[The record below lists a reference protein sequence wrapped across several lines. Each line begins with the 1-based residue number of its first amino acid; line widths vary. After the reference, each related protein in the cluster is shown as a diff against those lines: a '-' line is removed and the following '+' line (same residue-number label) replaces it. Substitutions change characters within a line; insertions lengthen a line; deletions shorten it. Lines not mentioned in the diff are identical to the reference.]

1 MFGLPL
7 AFTSPWL
14 LLALISLPV
23 IWWLLRLTPPKPQ
36 EEVFPPTRILAKLE
50 EKEETP
56 AQSPWWLTLLRLLMT
71 ALVILA
77 MAGPI
82 LNPEESALKGDGPV
96 MIVLDDGWA
105 SAQDWETRRE
115 TALAL
120 VSEAKDADRTVI
132 LKSTTGHE
140 SWTGEVISPED
151 ATRLLQAS
159 ESFPVEPDHT
169 KTAIALSQDMSTI
182 KPGQI
187 IWLSDGLSRTGT
199 QELSNTMRAANVE
212 TSIYQSDV
220 DNLIAIETINN
231 EPSELYGT
239 LIRAQSSGSQQVSI
253 IARDLKG
260 IVISRV
266 NAFFGDGEDK
276 TRFTFDGPVELR
288 NQIARLEIERIN
300 NAAAVQLLDD
310 NNRRRL
316 VGLISGEKYDLS
328 QPLLSPL
335 YYISKALEPFS
346 DIRRSRDANVTASVN
361 ELLNQNVSAI
371 ALADVGLIT
380 EAAEEKLSEWIN
392 NGGLLI
398 RFSGPRLAG
407 SPQGT
412 LLPVDIRPGDR
423 KLGGALSWETPK
435 ALAPFERE
443 SPFFGI
449 DPPRDVLVKKQLL
462 ALQEIDLEEKTWATL
477 EDGTPLVTAEK
488 RGAGWIV
495 LFHVGS
501 DADWSNLPLSGTF
514 VEMLRRTVNLS
525 RSSGIASI
533 QSESISL
540 PPLRVLNG
548 EGQFVPPEPSI
559 KPLVI
564 STEQAKSVT
573 FENPPGFYGTEDG
586 FTALNLFEDETT
598 LMPLSTTNF
607 ANGFTAQNY
616 LTGASFDFKVWLLV
630 TAAIL
635 LIVDCLAV
643 LWMSGALRGRKLASA
658 ALASSLVLGI
668 SLFLFTSTSPVVAQE
683 QEKEIDFQSA
693 LKTRLAYVVT
703 GISEVDRISEAGM
716 NGLTFFISSRT
727 ALEPGEP
734 IGLDI
739 SQDELSF
746 YSLIYWPIDPRA
758 ELPSP
763 ETIAR
768 IDAYM
773 KEGGSILFDTKDQ
786 VSGVLGGTS
795 ASPAARTLQQ
805 ILSTLDIPPLEPV
818 PADHVLTKSF
828 YLLDRFPGRYS
839 GGELWIEKSQNLN
852 PNEGRRPARAGDG
865 VSSIMITSN
874 DMAGAWAVDG
884 SLRPILPTIPPNPTQ
899 RNYAYRSG
907 VNLMMYALT
916 GNYKADQVHLPALL
930 ERLGQ

>member
-14 LLALISLPV
+14 LMALLSLPV

-36 EEVFPPTRILAKLE
+36 EEVFPPTRILAKLQ

-56 AQSPWWLTLLRLLMT
+56 AQSPWWLTLLRLLMA

-77 MAGPI
+77 IAGPI
-82 LNPEESALKGDGPV
+82 LNPQESALQGEGPV
-96 MIVLDDGWA
+96 MIVIDDGWA
-105 SAQDWETRRE
+105 SAKDWEARSN

-120 VSEAKDADRTVI
+120 ITEAKDKGRPVI
-132 LKSTTGHE
+132 LQSTAGHE
-140 SWTGEVISPED
+140 NWSSEPLTPED
-151 ATRLLQAS
+151 AASLIEAS
-159 ESFPVEPDHT
+159 ESIAIEPDHA
-169 KTAIALSQDMSTI
+169 KTAATLPAKIGAT

-187 IWLSDGLSRTGT
+187 IWLSDGLAR
-199 QELSNTMRAANVE
+199 ENTKALADAMSTAN
-212 TSIYQSDV
+212 TSTTLYEADIE
-220 DNLIAIETINN
+220 NLIIIETINN
-231 EPSELYGT
+231 EPSELFGT
-239 LIRAQSSGSQQVSI
+239 LTRAQTIGSQQVSV

-260 IVISRV
+260 LVISRV
-266 NAFFGDGEDK
+266 NAFFGDGENK
-276 TRFTFDGPVELR
+276 TKFTFNGPVELR
-288 NQIARLEIERIN
+288 NQIARLEVDTAK

-310 NNRRRL
+310 NNKRRL

-346 DIRRSRDANVTASVN
+346 DLRRSTDANVTASVV
-361 ELLNQNVSAI
+361 ELMEQNVSAI
-371 ALADVGLIT
+371 ALADVGVIT
-380 EAAEEKLSEWIN
+380 ENTEEQLAEWIE

-398 RFSGPRLAG
+398 RFSGPRLAS

-423 KLGGALSWETPK
+423 NLGGALSWETPK
-435 ALAPFERE
+435 SLAAFEKE

-449 DPPRDVLVKKQLL
+449 NPPRDVLIKKQLL
-462 ALQEIDLEEKTWATL
+462 ALQEANLEEKTWATL

-501 DADWSNLPLSGTF
+501 DAEWSNLPLSGTF

-525 RSSGIASI
+525 RSNGATPT
-533 QSESISL
+533 QSETISL

-548 EGQFVPPEPSI
+548 EGQFIPPLPSI

-564 STEQAKSVT
+564 TADQNLEVT
-573 FENPPGFYGTEDG
+573 TQTPPGFYGTEDG
-586 FTALNLFEDETT
+586 FVALNLFEEETT
-598 LMPLSTTNF
+598 LTPLSETSF
-607 ANGFTAQNY
+607 IDGFQKQNY
-616 LTGASFDFKVWLLV
+616 LTGSSFDFKIWLLV
-630 TAAIL
+630 AAAVL
-635 LIVDCLAV
+635 LVLDCLAV
-643 LWMSGALRGRKLASA
+643 LWMAGALRVKKTNLRATTSILVG
-658 ALASSLVLGI
+658 ALAFSILANV
-668 SLFLFTSTSPVVAQE
+668 SPLSAQE
-683 QEKEIDFQSA
+683 QDENFDFKSA
-693 LKTRLAYVVT
+693 LETRLAYVLT
-703 GISEVDRISEAGM
+703 GVNELDNLSDAGM
-716 NGLTFFISSRT
+716 RGLTFFISSRT

-758 ELPSP
+758 ELPDAK
-763 ETIAR
+763 TIAR

-773 KEGGSILFDTKDQ
+773 KEGGSILFDTRDQ
-786 VSGVLGGTS
+786 ISGVLGGTS
-795 ASPAARTLQQ
+795 ASPAARMLQQ

-828 YLLDRFPGRYS
+828 YLLDRFPGRYA
-839 GGELWIEKSQNLN
+839 GGDLWVEKSQNLN
-852 PNEGRRPARAGDG
+852 PQEGRRPARAGDG

-884 SLRPILPTIPPNPTQ
+884 SLRPIMPTIPPDATQ

>member
-7 AFTSPWL
+7 AFTSPWIL
-14 LLALISLPV
+14 MALISLPV

-36 EEVFPPTRILAKLE
+36 EEVFPPTRILARLQE
-50 EKEETP
+50 NEKTP
-56 AQSPWWLTLLRLLMT
+56 AQSPWWLTLLRLLMA

-82 LNPEESALKGDGPV
+82 LNPEESALEGTGPV
-96 MIVLDDGWA
+96 MIVMDDGWA
-105 SAQDWETRRE
+105 SAQDWEIKRN

-120 VSEAKDADRTVI
+120 VSEAKDAGRTVM
-132 LKSTTGHE
+132 LTGTAGHE
-140 SWTGEVISPED
+140 NWTGEAISPED
-151 ATRLLQAS
+151 AASLLQAS
-159 ESFPVEPDHT
+159 VSIAAEPDHAD
-169 KTAIALSQDMSTI
+169 TAKQLEQSLNTN

-187 IWLSDGLSRTGT
+187 VWLSDGLSRDGT
-199 QELSNTMRAANVE
+199 QELSEAIRTINTPTSVYQADVE
-212 TSIYQSDV
+212 
-220 DNLIAIETINN
+220 NLMVIETISN
-231 EPSELYGT
+231 EPSELFGT
-239 LIRAQSSGSQQVSI
+239 LTRAQSSGSQQVSV

-260 IVISRV
+260 VVISRV
-266 NAFFGDGEDK
+266 NAFFGDGETK

-288 NQIARLEIERIN
+288 NQIARLDVETAN
-300 NAAAVQLLDD
+300 NAAAVQLLDG

-346 DIRRSRDANVTASVN
+346 DLRRSTDANVTASVN
-361 ELLNQNVSAI
+361 ELLNQGVSAI

-380 EAAEEKLSEWIN
+380 EAAEQKLVKWIE

-407 SPQGT
+407 SPEGS
-412 LLPVDIRPGDR
+412 LLPVEIRPSDR
-423 KLGGALSWETPK
+423 NLGGALSWETPK
-435 ALAPFERE
+435 SLAPFERE
-443 SPFFGI
+443 GPFFGI

-462 ALQEIDLEEKTWATL
+462 ALQEVQLEEKTWATL

-501 DADWSNLPLSGTF
+501 DAEWSNLPLSGTF

-525 RSSGIASI
+525 RSSAATPT
-533 QSESISL
+533 QAKTISL

-548 EGQFVPPEPSI
+548 EGQFIPPEPNI

-564 STEQAKSVT
+564 SAELTKSVT
-573 FENPPGFYGTEDG
+573 AENPPGFYGTEDG
-586 FTALNLFEDETT
+586 FTALNLFEEETT
-598 LMPLSTTNF
+598 LVPLSETNF
-607 ANGFTAQNY
+607 ANGFTRQNY

-630 TAAIL
+630 AAAIL
-635 LIVDCLAV
+635 LLLDCLAV
-643 LWMSGALRGRKLASA
+643 LWMAGALRGKKLPSRGLAA
-658 ALASSLVLGI
+658 VLIFGLALAIFSNTSASL
-668 SLFLFTSTSPVVAQE
+668 AQE
-683 QEKEIDFQSA
+683 QDETFDFKSA
-693 LKTRLAYVVT
+693 LETRLAYVVT
-703 GISEVDRISEAGM
+703 GINEVDNVSEAGM
-716 NGLTFFISSRT
+716 RGLTFFISSRT
-727 ALEPGEP
+727 ALEPGDP

-768 IDAYM
+768 IDAFM

-828 YLLDRFPGRYS
+828 YLLDRFPGRYA
-839 GGELWIEKSQNLN
+839 GGDLWIEKSQNLN
-852 PNEGRRPARAGDG
+852 PEEGRRPARAGDG
-865 VSSIMITSN
+865 VSSIMITNN

-884 SLRPILPTIPPNPTQ
+884 SLRPILPTIPPDPTQ

>member
-7 AFTSPWL
+7 ALTSPWL
-14 LLALISLPV
+14 LMALLSLPV

-36 EEVFPPTRILAKLE
+36 EEVFPPTRILAKLQ

-56 AQSPWWLTLLRLLMT
+56 AQSPWWLTLLRLLMA

-82 LNPEESALKGDGPV
+82 LNPQESSLNGEGPV
-96 MIVLDDGWA
+96 MIVMDDGWA
-105 SAQDWETRRE
+105 SAKDWETRRN

-120 VSEAKDADRTVI
+120 VTEAKDAGRTVI
-132 LKSTTGHE
+132 LQSTAGHANWSSE
-140 SWTGEVISPED
+140 PLTPE
-151 ATRLLQAS
+151 AAASLLEAS
-159 ESFPVEPDHT
+159 ESIAIEPDHAN
-169 KTAIALSQDMSTI
+169 TASTLPAKI
-182 KPGQI
+182 RATNPGQI
-187 IWLSDGLSRTGT
+187 VWLSDGLSREGT
-199 QELSNTMRAANVE
+199 EDLANAIRSANTATALYE
-212 TSIYQSDV
+212 ADTE
-220 DNLIAIETINN
+220 NLIVIETISN
-231 EPSELYGT
+231 EPSELFGNLT
-239 LIRAQSSGSQQVSI
+239 RAQSIGSQEVSV

-260 IVISRV
+260 VVISRA
-266 NAFFGDGEDK
+266 NAFFGDGETK

-288 NQIARLEIERIN
+288 NQIARLEVDTAK

-346 DIRRSRDANVTASVN
+346 DLRRSDDANVTASVP
-361 ELLNQNVSAI
+361 ELINQGVSAI
-371 ALADVGLIT
+371 ALADVGVIT
-380 EAAEEKLSEWIN
+380 EAAEEKLSEWID

-407 SPQGT
+407 APQGN
-412 LLPVDIRPGDR
+412 LLPVEIRPGDR
-423 KLGGALSWETPK
+423 NLGGALSWETPK
-435 ALAPFERE
+435 SLAAFERE

-449 DPPRDVLVKKQLL
+449 NPPRDVIVKKQLL
-462 ALQEIDLEEKTWATL
+462 ALQEAQLEEKTWATL

-488 RGAGWIV
+488 RGSGWIV

-501 DADWSNLPLSGTF
+501 DAEWSNLPLSGTF

-525 RSSGIASI
+525 RSNATTAN
-533 QSESISL
+533 QSETISL

-548 EGQFVPPEPSI
+548 EGQFIPPDAAI

-564 STEQAKSVT
+564 EANQGLVVT
-573 FENPPGFYGTEDG
+573 SENPPGFYGTEDG
-586 FTALNLFEDETT
+586 FTALNLFEEETT
-598 LMPLSTTNF
+598 LTPLADTNF
-607 ANGFTAQNY
+607 IDGFTRQSY
-616 LTGASFDFKVWLLV
+616 ITGASFDFKIWLLV
-630 TAAIL
+630 AAAIL
-635 LIVDCLAV
+635 LLIDCLAV
-643 LWMSGALRGRKLASA
+643 LWMSGALRGRKANKQ
-658 ALASSLVLGI
+658 ALASIMMVSFALA
-668 SLFLFTSTSPVVAQE
+668 FFTNTTPGHAQE
-683 QEKEIDFQSA
+683 QDENFDFKSA
-693 LKTRLAYVVT
+693 LKTRLAYVTT
-703 GISEVDRISEAGM
+703 GINEVDTISQAGM
-716 NGLTFFISSRT
+716 KGLTFFISSRT

-739 SQDELSF
+739 SRDELSF
-746 YSLIYWPIDPRA
+746 YSLIYWPVDPRA

-763 ETIAR
+763 DTIAR

-773 KEGGSILFDTKDQ
+773 KEGGSILFDTRDQ

-818 PADHVLTKSF
+818 PTDHVLTKSF
-828 YLLDRFPGRYS
+828 YLLDRFPGRYA
-839 GGELWIEKSQNLN
+839 GGDLWVEKSQELN
-852 PNEGRRPARAGDG
+852 PTEGRRPARAGDG

-874 DMAGAWAVDG
+874 DFAGAWAVDG
-884 SLRPILPTIPPNPTQ
+884 SLRPLLPTIPPDPTQ
-899 RNYAYRSG
+899 RNYAFRSG

>member
-14 LLALISLPV
+14 LMALLSLPV

-36 EEVFPPTRILAKLE
+36 EEVFPPTRILAKLQ

-56 AQSPWWLTLLRLLMT
+56 AQSPWWLTLLRLLMA

-82 LNPEESALKGDGPV
+82 LNPQESSLNGEGPV
-96 MIVLDDGWA
+96 MIVMDDGWA
-105 SAQDWETRRE
+105 SAKDWETRRN

-120 VSEAKDADRTVI
+120 VTEAKDAGRTVI
-132 LKSTTGHE
+132 LQSTAGHE
-140 SWTGEVISPED
+140 NWSSAPLTPEE
-151 ATRLLQAS
+151 AASLLEAS
-159 ESFPVEPDHT
+159 ESIAIEPDHAN
-169 KTAIALSQDMSTI
+169 TASALPAKIRATN
-182 KPGQI
+182 PGQI
-187 IWLSDGLSRTGT
+187 VWLSDGLSRKGT
-199 QELSNTMRAANVE
+199 EDLANAIRSANTATALYEANTE
-212 TSIYQSDV
+212 
-220 DNLIAIETINN
+220 NLIIIETISN
-231 EPSELYGT
+231 EPSELFGNLT
-239 LIRAQSSGSQQVSI
+239 RAQSIGSQEVSVV
-253 IARDLKG
+253 ARDLKG
-260 IVISRV
+260 VVISRA
-266 NAFFGDGEDK
+266 NAFFGDGETK

-288 NQIARLEIERIN
+288 NQIARLEVDTAK

-346 DIRRSRDANVTASVN
+346 DLRRSDDANVTASVP
-361 ELLNQNVSAI
+361 ELINQGVSAI
-371 ALADVGLIT
+371 ALADVGVIT
-380 EAAEEKLSEWIN
+380 EAAEEKLSEWIE

-407 SPQGT
+407 APQGN
-412 LLPVDIRPGDR
+412 LLPVEIRPGDR
-423 KLGGALSWETPK
+423 NLGGALSWETPK
-435 ALAPFERE
+435 SLAAFERE

-449 DPPRDVLVKKQLL
+449 NPPRDVVVRKQLL
-462 ALQEIDLEEKTWATL
+462 ALQEAQLEEKTWATL

-488 RGAGWIV
+488 RGSGWIV

-501 DADWSNLPLSGTF
+501 DAEWSNLPLSGTF

-525 RSSGIASI
+525 RSNATTAN
-533 QSESISL
+533 QNETISL
-540 PPLRVLNG
+540 PPLRILNG
-548 EGQFVPPEPSI
+548 EGQFIPPDASI

-564 STEQAKSVT
+564 EANQGLVVT
-573 FENPPGFYGTEDG
+573 SENPPGFYGTEDG
-586 FTALNLFEDETT
+586 FTALNLFEEETT
-598 LMPLSTTNF
+598 LTPLADTNF
-607 ANGFTAQNY
+607 IDGFTRQSY
-616 LTGASFDFKVWLLV
+616 ITGASFDFKIWLLV
-630 TAAIL
+630 AAAIL
-635 LIVDCLAV
+635 LLIDCLAV
-643 LWMSGALRGRKLASA
+643 LWMSGALRGRKANKR
-658 ALASSLVLGI
+658 ALASIMMVGFALAFFTNANPSL
-668 SLFLFTSTSPVVAQE
+668 AQE
-683 QEKEIDFQSA
+683 QDENFDFKSA
-693 LKTRLAYVVT
+693 LKTRLAYVTT
-703 GISEVDRISEAGM
+703 GINEVDNISQAGM
-716 NGLTFFISSRT
+716 KGLTFFISSRT

-739 SQDELSF
+739 SRDELSF
-746 YSLIYWPIDPRA
+746 YSLIYWPVDPRA

-763 ETIAR
+763 DTIAR

-773 KEGGSILFDTKDQ
+773 KEGGSILFDTRDQ

-818 PADHVLTKSF
+818 PTDHVLTKSF
-828 YLLDRFPGRYS
+828 YLLDSFPGRYA
-839 GGELWIEKSQNLN
+839 GGDLWVEKSQELN
-852 PNEGRRPARAGDG
+852 PTEGRRPARAGDG

-874 DMAGAWAVDG
+874 DFAGAWAVDG
-884 SLRPILPTIPPNPTQ
+884 SLRPLLPTIPPDPTQ
-899 RNYAYRSG
+899 RNYAFRSG

>member
-1 MFGLPL
+1 MLGLPL

-14 LLALISLPV
+14 LMALLSLPV

-36 EEVFPPTRILAKLE
+36 EEVFPPTRILAKLQ

-56 AQSPWWLTLLRLLMT
+56 AQSPWWLTLLRLLMA
-71 ALVILA
+71 ALVIIA

-82 LNPEESALKGDGPV
+82 LNPQESSLNGEGPV
-96 MIVLDDGWA
+96 MIVMDDGWA
-105 SAQDWETRRE
+105 SAKDWETRRN

-120 VSEAKDADRTVI
+120 VTEAKEAGRTVI
-132 LKSTTGHE
+132 LESTAGHE
-140 SWTGEVISPED
+140 NWSSEPLTPEE
-151 ATRLLQAS
+151 AASLLEAS
-159 ESFPVEPDHT
+159 ESIAIEPDHA
-169 KTAIALSQDMSTI
+169 KTASTLPAKI
-182 KPGQI
+182 RTTNPGQI
-187 IWLSDGLSRTGT
+187 VWLSDGLAREGT
-199 QELSNTMRAANVE
+199 EDLATAIRSANTATALYE
-212 TSIYQSDV
+212 ADTE
-220 DNLIAIETINN
+220 NLIIIETISN
-231 EPSELYGT
+231 EPSELFGN
-239 LIRAQSSGSQQVSI
+239 LARAQSLGSQEVSV

-260 IVISRV
+260 VVISRV
-266 NAFFGDGEDK
+266 NAFFGDGETK

-288 NQIARLEIERIN
+288 NQIARLEVDTAK

-346 DIRRSRDANVTASVN
+346 DLRRSADANVTASVL
-361 ELLNQNVSAI
+361 ELINQGVSAI
-371 ALADVGLIT
+371 ALADVGVIT
-380 EAAEEKLSEWIN
+380 ESAEQQLSEWIE

-407 SPQGT
+407 APQGN

-423 KLGGALSWETPK
+423 NLGGALSWETPK
-435 ALAPFERE
+435 SLAAFERE

-449 DPPRDVLVKKQLL
+449 NPPRDVVVRKQLL
-462 ALQEIDLEEKTWATL
+462 ALQEAQLEEKTWARL

-488 RGAGWIV
+488 RGSGWIV

-501 DADWSNLPLSGTF
+501 DAEWSNLPLSGTF

-525 RSSGIASI
+525 RSSGTTAN
-533 QSESISL
+533 QSEAISL
-540 PPLRVLNG
+540 PPLRILNG
-548 EGQFVPPEPSI
+548 EGQFVPPNASI

-564 STEQAKSVT
+564 EADQNLVVT
-573 FENPPGFYGTEDG
+573 GENPPGFYGTEDG
-586 FTALNLFEDETT
+586 FTALNLFEEETT
-598 LMPLSTTNF
+598 LTPLADTNLID
-607 ANGFTAQNY
+607 GFTRQSY
-616 LTGASFDFKVWLLV
+616 LTGASFDFKIWLLV
-630 TAAIL
+630 AAAVL
-635 LIVDCLAV
+635 LIIDCLAV
-643 LWMSGALRGRKLASA
+643 LWMSGALRSKKTNKR
-658 ALASSLVLGI
+658 ALASIMIVGLALA
-668 SLFLFTSTSPVVAQE
+668 LFTTATPGSAQE
-683 QEKEIDFQSA
+683 TDENFDFQSA

-703 GISEVDRISEAGM
+703 GISEVDNISQAGM
-716 NGLTFFISSRT
+716 QGLTFFISSRT

-746 YSLIYWPIDPRA
+746 YSLIYWPVDPRA
-758 ELPSP
+758 ELPSA

-773 KEGGSILFDTKDQ
+773 KEGGSILFDTRDQ

-818 PADHVLTKSF
+818 PTDHVLTKSF
-828 YLLDRFPGRYS
+828 YLLDRFPGRYA
-839 GGELWIEKSQNLN
+839 GGDLWVEKSQNLN
-852 PNEGRRPARAGDG
+852 PTEGRRPARAGDG

-874 DMAGAWAVDG
+874 DFAGAWAVDG
-884 SLRPILPTIPPNPTQ
+884 SLRPLLPTIPPDPTQ

>member
-14 LLALISLPV
+14 LMALLSLPI

-36 EEVFPPTRILAKLE
+36 EEVFPPTRILAKLH

-56 AQSPWWLTLLRLLMT
+56 AQSPWWLTLLRLLMA
-71 ALVILA
+71 ALVIMA

-82 LNPEESALKGDGPV
+82 LNPEESVLKGEGPV
-96 MIVLDDGWA
+96 MIIMDDGWA
-105 SAQDWETRRE
+105 SAQDWETRRD
-115 TALAL
+115 TALAIIA
-120 VSEAKDADRTVI
+120 EAKGANRTVM
-132 LKSTTGHE
+132 LKSTAGHDN
-140 SWTGEVISPED
+140 WTGKPISPED
-151 ATRLLQAS
+151 AASLLQAS
-159 ESFPVEPDHT
+159 KSIAVEPDHA
-169 KTAIALSQDMSTI
+169 KTASQLALNLRENN
-182 KPGQI
+182 PGQI
-187 IWLSDGLSRTGT
+187 IWMSDGLSREETKKLGDIIRT
-199 QELSNTMRAANVE
+199 SNTA
-212 TSIYQSDV
+212 TSLYQADIK
-220 DNLIAIETINN
+220 NLIIIEAISN
-231 EPSELYGT
+231 EPSQLFGT
-239 LIRAQSSGSQQVSI
+239 LTRAQSDGSKEVSV

-260 IVISRV
+260 VAISRV
-266 NAFFGDGEDK
+266 SAFFGDGETK

-288 NQIARLEIERIN
+288 NQIARLEVDTAK

-346 DIRRSRDANVTASVN
+346 DLRRSTDANVTASVN
-361 ELLNQNVSAI
+361 ELLNQSVSAI
-371 ALADVGLIT
+371 ALADVGVIT
-380 EAAEEKLSEWIN
+380 EAAEEKLGNWIE

-407 SPQGT
+407 SPQSG
-412 LLPVDIRPGDR
+412 LLPVEIRPGDR
-423 KLGGALSWETPK
+423 NLGGALSWETPK
-435 ALAPFERE
+435 ALAPFERK

-449 DPPRDVLVKKQLL
+449 NPPRDVLVKKQLL
-462 ALQEIDLEEKTWATL
+462 ALQEAELEEKTWATL
-477 EDGTPLVTAEK
+477 EDGTPLVTAQK

-495 LFHVGS
+495 FFHVGS
-501 DADWSNLPLSGTF
+501 DAEWSNLPLSGTF

-525 RSSGIASI
+525 RSSGTLNT
-533 QSESISL
+533 QSETISL

-548 EGQFVPPEPSI
+548 EGQFIPPAPLV

-564 STEQAKSVT
+564 SAELTKNVT
-573 FENPPGFYGTEDG
+573 AENPPGFYGTEDG
-586 FTALNLFEDETT
+586 FTALNLFEEETT
-598 LMPLSTTNF
+598 LMPLSETDF
-607 ANGFTAQNY
+607 IDGFTKQNY
-616 LTGASFDFKVWLLV
+616 LAGASFDFKIWLLAS
-630 TAAIL
+630 AAVL
-635 LIVDCLAV
+635 LLLDCLAV
-643 LWMSGALRGRKLASA
+643 LWISGALRLKRTNSK
-658 ALASSLVLGI
+658 ALASVFVFGLTVLTLV
-668 SLFLFTSTSPVVAQE
+668 STSPLHAQE
-683 QEKEIDFQSA
+683 KDENFDFSSA
-693 LKTRLAYVVT
+693 LETRLAYVVT
-703 GISEVDRISEAGM
+703 GVNDVDNISEAGM
-716 NGLTFFISSRT
+716 RGLTFFISSRT

-805 ILSTLDIPPLEPV
+805 ILSSLDIPPLEPV
-818 PADHVLTKSF
+818 PSDHVLTKSF
-828 YLLDRFPGRYS
+828 YLLERFPGRYA
-839 GGELWIEKSQNLN
+839 GGDLWIEKSQNLN
-852 PNEGRRPARAGDG
+852 PEQSRRPARAGDG

-884 SLRPILPTIPPNPTQ
+884 SLRPILPTIPPDSIQ

>member
-1 MFGLPL
+1 MFGLPI

-14 LLALISLPV
+14 LMALLSLPV

-36 EEVFPPTRILAKLE
+36 EEVFPPTRILAKLQ

-56 AQSPWWLTLLRLLMT
+56 AQSPWWLTLLRLLMA

-82 LNPEESALKGDGPV
+82 LNPQESSLNGEGSV
-96 MIVLDDGWA
+96 MIVMDDGWA
-105 SAQDWETRRE
+105 SAKDWETRRN

-120 VSEAKDADRTVI
+120 VTEAKEAGRTVI
-132 LKSTTGHE
+132 LQSTAGHE
-140 SWTGEVISPED
+140 NWSSEPLTPE
-151 ATRLLQAS
+151 AAASLLEAS
-159 ESFPVEPDHT
+159 ESIAIEPDHA
-169 KTAIALSQDMSTI
+169 KTASTLPAKI
-182 KPGQI
+182 RTTNPGQI
-187 IWLSDGLSRTGT
+187 VWLSDGLAREGT
-199 QELSNTMRAANVE
+199 EELANTMRSANTATALYE
-212 TSIYQSDV
+212 ADTE
-220 DNLIAIETINN
+220 NLIIIETISN
-231 EPSELYGT
+231 EPSELFGNLT
-239 LIRAQSSGSQQVSI
+239 RAQSTGSQEVSV

-260 IVISRV
+260 VVISRA
-266 NAFFGDGEDK
+266 NAFFGDGETK

-288 NQIARLEIERIN
+288 NQIARLEVDTAK

-346 DIRRSRDANVTASVN
+346 DLRRSADANVTASVP
-361 ELLNQNVSAI
+361 ELINQGVSAI
-371 ALADVGLIT
+371 ALADVGVIT
-380 EAAEEKLSEWIN
+380 ESAEEQLSKWIE

-407 SPQGT
+407 APQGN
-412 LLPVDIRPGDR
+412 LLPVEIRPGDR
-423 KLGGALSWETPK
+423 NLGGALSWETPK
-435 ALAPFERE
+435 SLAAFERE

-449 DPPRDVLVKKQLL
+449 NPPRDVLVKKQLL
-462 ALQEIDLEEKTWATL
+462 ALQEAQLEEKTWATL

-488 RGAGWIV
+488 RGSGWIV

-501 DADWSNLPLSGTF
+501 DAEWSNLPLSGTF

-525 RSSGIASI
+525 RSSGTTTN
-533 QSESISL
+533 QSEAISL

-548 EGQFVPPEPSI
+548 EGQFIPPDASI
-559 KPLVI
+559 KPLVV
-564 STEQAKSVT
+564 EADQNLAVT
-573 FENPPGFYGTEDG
+573 AENPPGFYGTEDG
-586 FTALNLFEDETT
+586 FTAINLFEEETT
-598 LMPLSTTNF
+598 LTPLADTSF
-607 ANGFTAQNY
+607 IDGFTRQSY
-616 LTGASFDFKVWLLV
+616 LTGASFDFKIWLLV
-630 TAAIL
+630 AAAIL
-635 LIVDCLAV
+635 LIIDCLAV
-643 LWMSGALRGRKLASA
+643 LWMSGALRNRKTNKR
-658 ALASSLVLGI
+658 ALASIMIIGFALA
-668 SLFLFTSTSPVVAQE
+668 LFTKTTPGLAQE
-683 QEKEIDFQSA
+683 TDENFDFQSA

-703 GISEVDRISEAGM
+703 GIDEVDNISQAGM
-716 NGLTFFISSRT
+716 QGLTFFISSRT

-746 YSLIYWPIDPRA
+746 YSLIYWPVDPRA
-758 ELPSP
+758 ELPSA

-773 KEGGSILFDTKDQ
+773 KEGGSILFDTRDQ

-818 PADHVLTKSF
+818 PTDHVLTKSF
-828 YLLDRFPGRYS
+828 YLLDRFPGRYA
-839 GGELWIEKSQNLN
+839 GGDLWVEKSQNLN
-852 PNEGRRPARAGDG
+852 PTEGRRPARAGDG

-874 DMAGAWAVDG
+874 DFAGAWAVDG
-884 SLRPILPTIPPNPTQ
+884 SLRPLLPTIPPDPTQ
-899 RNYAYRSG
+899 RNYAFRSG

>member
-1 MFGLPL
+1 MFGIPL

-14 LLALISLPV
+14 LMALLSLPV

-36 EEVFPPTRILAKLE
+36 EEVFPPTRILAKLQ

-56 AQSPWWLTLLRLLMT
+56 AQSPWWLTLLRLLMA

-82 LNPEESALKGDGPV
+82 LNPQESALHGEGPV
-96 MIVLDDGWA
+96 MIVVDDGWA
-105 SAQDWETRRE
+105 SAKNWEARKN

-120 VSEAKDADRTVI
+120 ITEAKDEGRPVI
-132 LKSTTGHE
+132 LQSTGGHE
-140 SWTGEVISPED
+140 NWSSEPLTPED
-151 ATRLLQAS
+151 AASLIEAS
-159 ESFPVEPDHT
+159 ESIAIEPDHAE
-169 KTAIALSQDMSTI
+169 TAATLPARIRATN
-182 KPGQI
+182 PGQV
-187 IWLSDGLSRTGT
+187 IWLSDGLAR
-199 QELSNTMRAANVE
+199 ENTKALADAMSTAN
-212 TSIYQSDV
+212 TSITLYEADIE
-220 DNLIAIETINN
+220 NLIIIETANN
-231 EPSELYGT
+231 EPSELFGT
-239 LIRAQSSGSQQVSI
+239 LTRAQVIGSQQVSV

-260 IVISRV
+260 LVISRI
-266 NAFFGDGEDK
+266 NAFFGDGENK
-276 TRFTFDGPVELR
+276 TKFTFDGPVELR
-288 NQIARLEIERIN
+288 NQIARLEIDTAK

-310 NNRRRL
+310 NNKRRL

-346 DIRRSRDANVTASVN
+346 DLRRSTDANVTASVN
-361 ELLNQNVSAI
+361 ELMEQNVSAI
-371 ALADVGLIT
+371 ALADVGVIT
-380 EAAEEKLSEWIN
+380 ESTQQQLAEWIE

-398 RFSGPRLAG
+398 RFSGPRLAN
-407 SPQGT
+407 SPQGA

-423 KLGGALSWETPK
+423 NLGGALSWETPK
-435 ALAPFERE
+435 SLAPFEKQ

-449 DPPRDVLVKKQLL
+449 NPPREVLIKKQLL
-462 ALQEIDLEEKTWATL
+462 ALQEVNLEEKTWATL

-501 DADWSNLPLSGTF
+501 DAEWSNLPLSGTF

-525 RSSGIASI
+525 RSNGAAQI
-533 QSESISL
+533 QTETVSL

-548 EGQFVPPEPSI
+548 EGQFIPPLPSI

-564 STEQAKSVT
+564 AVDQNLEVT
-573 FENPPGFYGTEDG
+573 TQTPPGFYGTEDG
-586 FTALNLFEDETT
+586 FIALNLFEEETT
-598 LMPLSTTNF
+598 LTPLAGASF
-607 ANGFTAQNY
+607 INGFQKQNY
-616 LTGASFDFKVWLLV
+616 LTGSSFDFKIWLLV

-635 LIVDCLAV
+635 LVMDCLAV
-643 LWMSGALRGRKLASA
+643 LWMAGALKIKKTNLRATASILVG
-658 ALASSLVLGI
+658 ALAFSILVNV
-668 SLFLFTSTSPVVAQE
+668 SPLSAQE
-683 QEKEIDFQSA
+683 QDENFDFKSA
-693 LKTRLAYVVT
+693 LETRLAYVLT
-703 GISEVDRISEAGM
+703 GVNEVDNISDAGM
-716 NGLTFFISSRT
+716 RGLTFFISSRT

-746 YSLIYWPIDPRA
+746 YSLIYWPIDPRS
-758 ELPSP
+758 ELPDAN
-763 ETIAR
+763 TIAR

-773 KEGGSILFDTKDQ
+773 KEGGSILFDTRDQ

-795 ASPAARTLQQ
+795 ASPAARMLQQ

-818 PADHVLTKSF
+818 PTDHVLTKSF

-839 GGELWIEKSQNLN
+839 GGDLWVEKSQNLN
-852 PNEGRRPARAGDG
+852 PQEGRRPARAGDG

-884 SLRPILPTIPPNPTQ
+884 SLRPILPTIPPDTIQ

>member
-14 LLALISLPV
+14 LMALLSLPI

-36 EEVFPPTRILAKLE
+36 EEVFPPTRILAKLQ

-56 AQSPWWLTLLRLLMT
+56 AQSPWWLTLLRLLMA

-82 LNPEESALKGDGPV
+82 LNPQESSLNGEGPV
-96 MIVLDDGWA
+96 MIVMDDGWA
-105 SAQDWETRRE
+105 SAQDWETRRN

-120 VSEAKDADRTVI
+120 VSEAKDEGRTVI
-132 LKSTTGHE
+132 LKSTAGHE
-140 SWTGEVISPED
+140 NWSSEPLTPE
-151 ATRLLQAS
+151 AAASLLEAS
-159 ESFPVEPDHT
+159 ESIAIKPNHA
-169 KTAIALSQDMSTI
+169 KTANALSATI
-182 KPGQI
+182 RTTNPGQI
-187 IWLSDGLSRTGT
+187 IWLSDGLAREGT
-199 QELSNTMRAANVE
+199 EDLANVMRAAN
-212 TSIYQSDV
+212 TATAIYEADTE
-220 DNLIAIETINN
+220 NLIIIETISN
-231 EPSELYGT
+231 EPSELFGNLT
-239 LIRAQSSGSQQVSI
+239 RAQSTGAQEVSV

-260 IVISRV
+260 VVISRA
-266 NAFFGDGEDK
+266 NAFFGDGETK
-276 TRFTFDGPVELR
+276 TRFKFEGPVELR
-288 NQIARLEIERIN
+288 NQIARLEVDTAK

-346 DIRRSRDANVTASVN
+346 DLRRSTDANVTASVP
-361 ELLNQNVSAI
+361 ELINQGVSAI
-371 ALADVGLIT
+371 ALADVGVIT
-380 EAAEEKLSEWIN
+380 EATEEELEKWIES
-392 NGGLLI
+392 GGLLI

-407 SPQGT
+407 APQGK

-423 KLGGALSWETPK
+423 NLGGALSWETPK
-435 ALAPFERE
+435 SLAAFERE

-449 DPPRDVLVKKQLL
+449 NPPRDVLVKKQLL
-462 ALQEIDLEEKTWATL
+462 ALQEARLEKKTWATL

-488 RGAGWIV
+488 RGSGWIV

-501 DADWSNLPLSGTF
+501 DAEWSNLPLSGTF

-525 RSSGIASI
+525 RSSGTTAN
-533 QSESISL
+533 QNQTISL

-548 EGQFVPPEPSI
+548 EGQFIPPNAAI
-559 KPLVI
+559 KPLVVEADQ
-564 STEQAKSVT
+564 SLDVT
-573 FENPPGFYGTEDG
+573 TENPPGFYGTEDG
-586 FTALNLFEDETT
+586 FTALNLFEEETILT
-598 LMPLSTTNF
+598 PLAETDF
-607 ANGFTAQNY
+607 ASDFTRQGY
-616 LTGASFDFKVWLLV
+616 LTGASFDFKIWLLV
-630 TAAIL
+630 AAAIL
-635 LIVDCLAV
+635 LLLDCLAV
-643 LWMSGALRGRKLASA
+643 LWMSGALRGRQTNKRAVASI
-658 ALASSLVLGI
+658 LLLGFVI
-668 SLFLFTSTSPVVAQE
+668 THLMSTTPTMAQE
-683 QEKEIDFQSA
+683 QDENFDFQSA
-693 LKTRLAYVVT
+693 LKTRLAYVTT
-703 GISEVDRISEAGM
+703 GINEVDNISQAGM
-716 NGLTFFISSRT
+716 QGLTFFISSRT

-746 YSLIYWPIDPRA
+746 YSLIYWPVDPRA
-758 ELPSP
+758 ELPTP

-773 KEGGSILFDTKDQ
+773 KEGGSILFDTRDQ

-818 PADHVLTKSF
+818 PTDHVLTKSF
-828 YLLDRFPGRYS
+828 YLLDRFPGRYA
-839 GGELWIEKSQNLN
+839 GGDLWVEKSQELN
-852 PNEGRRPARAGDG
+852 PTEGRRPARAGDG

-874 DMAGAWAVDG
+874 DFAGAWAVDG
-884 SLRPILPTIPPNPTQ
+884 SLRPLLPTIPPDPTQ
-899 RNYAYRSG
+899 RNYAFRSG